1 MTYGLHRISVLVSRH
16 RGLLLISMMVTFV
29 ALLSTVAS
37 ASKGKIDVTVGQ
49 SVTHKLGQGMGTVK
63 TVSIANSDVADV
75 VVAGPREVLIN
86 GIDIGRT
93 TLVIWDETHRSAL
106 FDVVVRGPYS
116 DQQIEIRVKIAE
128 VNRTRAFE
136 LGVDYL
142 FSFEHN
148 GAEWAGGLFGGSVTT
163 PQTPLPFFSGSGIE
177 GLTGALKYVKGTTS
191 LATAIHALVTNG
203 VLHVLAEPNVVAASG
218 QEASFLSGGEIPVP
232 IASAGAQG
240 GATVTIEWKEFG
252 VKVFFVPTIVDSG
265 VISMYIAPEVSSLDY
280 ANGVEVSGF
289 RIPALRT
296 RKAQTTVELMD
307 QETLVIGGLFMEE
320 ETRIRTRVPILG
332 HIPLLGYLFSDTK
345 NIKSVSE
352 LLLVVSPRIIR
363 AEPPGTVVP
372 LPEISEKGDK
382 DEAKDQGKP

>member
-1 MTYGLHRISVLVSRH
+1 MTHGLHCKSVLVSRH
-16 RGLLLISMMVTFV
+16 RGLLLISTVVIFV
-29 ALLSTVAS
+29 ALHCTVAS
-37 ASKGKIDVTVGQ
+37 ATNKKINVTVGQ
-49 SVTHKLGQGMGTVK
+49 SVTHKLGAEMGIVK

-93 TLVIWDETHRSAL
+93 TLVIWDETHRSML

-136 LGVDYL
+136 LGFDYL
-142 FSFEHN
+142 FSFEQDN
-148 GAEWAGGLFGGSVTT
+148 GAEWAGGLFGGSVST
-163 PQTPLPFFSGSGIE
+163 PASPLPFFGGSGVE
-177 GLTGALKYVKGTTS
+177 GLTGALKYVKGTTT
-191 LATAIHALVTNG
+191 LATAIHALVSNG

-232 IASAGAQG
+232 VASAGATG

-252 VKVFFVPTIVDSG
+252 VKVLFIPTIVDSG

-280 ANGVEVSGF
+280 ANAVEVSGF

-296 RKAQTTVELMD
+296 RKAQTTVELKD
-307 QETLVIGGLFMEE
+307 QETLVIGGLFLEE
-320 ETRIRTRVPILG
+320 ETRVRTRVPILG
-332 HIPLLGYLFSDTK
+332 HIPLLGYLFSDTRNVK
-345 NIKSVSE
+345 TVSE
-352 LLLVVSPRIIR
+352 LILVISPRIIH
-363 AEPPGTVVP
+363 AEPPGVVVP
-372 LPEISEKGDK
+372 LPEISDRGDK
-382 DEAKDQGKP
+382 DKTKD